1 MIPVTASMLAAVL
14 LLLIL
19 YRVWKSTCLPEQD
32 SPFGLDPADEW
43 AACPR
48 EIVSAIFSDA
58 DQKFVSTFDSPQL
71 RSAFLRERKSVARA
85 WVRATAG
92 SIHRIM
98 HEHAQIARHS
108 SDLEISDELGL
119 FLRYISLQ
127 AACVFLQLSIGL
139 VSPARVRHL
148 SEYVYALSAR
158 LSYAHWAL
166 KDAMES
172 RELQGMWQG

>member
-1 MIPVTASMLAAVL
+1 MIPVTASILAAVL

-19 YRVWKSTCLPEQD
+19 FRVWKTTCLPESE
-32 SPFGLDPADEW
+32 SPFDSDDPDEW
-43 AACPR
+43 EACSR
-48 EIVSAIFSDA
+48 EIVSLIFGSD
-58 DQKFVSTFDSPQL
+58 DSEYVSQFNSPQL
-71 RSAFLRERKSVARA
+71 RAAFLRERKSVAHA

-98 HEHAQIARHS
+98 REHAQIARRS
-108 SDLEISDELGL
+108 SDLEISAELGL

-139 VSPARVRHL
+139 VGPARVRYL
-148 SEYVYALSAR
+148 SDYVYALSAR

>member
-1 MIPVTASMLAAVL
+1 MIPVTASILAAVL

-19 YRVWKSTCLPEQD
+19 FRVWKTTCLPESE
-32 SPFGLDPADEW
+32 SPFDSDDPDEW
-43 AACPR
+43 EACPR
-48 EIVSAIFSDA
+48 EIVSLIFGSD
-58 DQKFVSTFDSPQL
+58 DSEYVSQFNSPQL
-71 RSAFLRERKSVARA
+71 RAAFLRERKSVAHA

-98 HEHAQIARHS
+98 REHTQIARRS
-108 SDLEISDELGL
+108 SDLEISAELGL
-119 FLRYISLQ
+119 FLRYVSLQ

-139 VSPARVRHL
+139 VGPARVRYL
-148 SEYVYALSAR
+148 SDYVYALSAR

>member
-1 MIPVTASMLAAVL
+1 VIPVTVSILSAAL
-14 LLLIL
+14 LLFIL
-19 YRVWKSTCLPEQD
+19 FRVWKSACLPEPELPFD
-32 SPFGLDPADEW
+32 SDDADEW

-48 EIVSAIFSDA
+48 EIVLSIFSSD
-58 DQKFVSTFDSPQL
+58 DLEYVSQFNSPQL
-71 RSAFLRERKSVARA
+71 RAAFLRERKSVARA

-92 SIHRIM
+92 TIHRIM
-98 HEHAQIARHS
+98 REHAQIARRS
-108 SDLEISDELGL
+108 NDLEISAELGL

-139 VSPARVRHL
+139 VGPARVRHL
-148 SEYVYALSAR
+148 SEYVYTLSTR

>member
-1 MIPVTASMLAAVL
+1 MIPVTASLLAAAL

-19 YRVWKSTCLPEQD
+19 FRVWKGTCLPEHE
-32 SPFGLDPADEW
+32 SPLAADEADEW

-48 EIVSAIFSDA
+48 EIVSSIFGRDDWEYIS
-58 DQKFVSTFDSPQL
+58 KFDSPQL

-98 HEHAQIARHS
+98 SEHAQIARHS
-108 SDLEISDELGL
+108 KDLEISAELGL
-119 FLRYISLQ
+119 LLRYISLQ
-127 AACVFLQLSIGL
+127 TACVFLQLSIGL
-139 VSPARVRHL
+139 VGPARVRYL
-148 SEYVYALSAR
+148 SDYVYALSAR

>member
-1 MIPVTASMLAAVL
+1 MIPVTLSILCAAVL
-14 LLLIL
+14 LLLL
-19 YRVWKSTCLPEQD
+19 FRVWKSTCLPDEL
-32 SPFGLDPADEW
+32 SPFDLDPADEW

-58 DQKFVSTFDSPQL
+58 DHEYVSQFDSPAL

-98 HEHAQIARHS
+98 REHAQIARRS
-108 SDLEISDELGL
+108 NDLEISAELGL

-139 VSPARVRHL
+139 VGPAHVRYL
-148 SEYVYALSAR
+148 SDYVYALSAR

-172 RELQGMWQG
+172 RELQGIWQG

>member
-1 MIPVTASMLAAVL
+1 MIPFTISILAAAL

-19 YRVWKSTCLPEQD
+19 CRVWKSTCLPEQD
-32 SPFGLDPADEW
+32 SPFGPDTADEW
-43 AACPR
+43 ATCPR

-58 DQKFVSTFDSPQL
+58 DQQYVSKFDSPQL
-71 RSAFLRERKSVARA
+71 RATFLRERKSVARA

-98 HEHAQIARHS
+98 REHAQIVRHS

-119 FLRYISLQ
+119 YLRYVSLQ
-127 AACVFLQLSIGL
+127 AACACLQLSIGL
-139 VSPARVRHL
+139 VGPSRVRYL

-158 LSYAHWAL
+158 LSYAHWTL
-166 KDAMES
+166 KDALES

>member
-1 MIPVTASMLAAVL
+1 MIPVTASILAAAL

-19 YRVWKSTCLPEQD
+19 FRVWKTTCLPESE
-32 SPFGLDPADEW
+32 SPFDSDDADEW
-43 AACPR
+43 EACPR
-48 EIVSAIFSDA
+48 EIVSSIFGSD
-58 DQKFVSTFDSPQL
+58 DSEYVSKFDSPQL

-98 HEHAQIARHS
+98 REHAQIARRS
-108 SDLEISDELGL
+108 SDLEISAELGL

-139 VSPARVRHL
+139 VGPARVRYL
-148 SEYVYALSAR
+148 SDYVYALSAR

>member
-1 MIPVTASMLAAVL
+1 MIPVAVSILAAAL

-19 YRVWKSTCLPEQD
+19 FRVWKSTCLPEQD
-32 SPFGLDPADEW
+32 SPFGLDTDDAW

-58 DQKFVSTFDSPQL
+58 DHEYVSKFDSPQL
-71 RSAFLRERKSVARA
+71 RAAFLRERKSVARA

-98 HEHAQIARHS
+98 REHAEIARRS

-119 FLRYISLQ
+119 YARYLSLQ
-127 AACVFLQLSIGL
+127 AACAALQFSIGL
-139 VSPARVRHL
+139 VGPSRMRHL
-148 SEYVYALSAR
+148 SEYVFALSAR

-172 RELQGMWQG
+172 RELQSMWQG

>member
-1 MIPVTASMLAAVL
+1 MIPVTVSLLAAAL

-19 YRVWKSTCLPEQD
+19 FRVWKSTCLPDEE
-32 SPFGLDPADEW
+32 SPFDLDPADEW
-43 AACPR
+43 TACPR

-58 DQKFVSTFDSPQL
+58 DQEYVSKFDSPQL
-71 RSAFLRERKSVARA
+71 RAAFLRERKSVARA

-98 HEHAQIARHS
+98 REHAQIARHS
-108 SDLEISDELGL
+108 SDLEIGDELGL
-119 FLRYISLQ
+119 YLSYLSLQ
-127 AACVFLQLSIGL
+127 TACVCLQLSIGL
-139 VSPARVRHL
+139 VGPSRVRYL

-158 LSYAHWAL
+158 LSYAHWVL

>member
-1 MIPVTASMLAAVL
+1 MIPATISILAAVL
-14 LLLIL
+14 LFFIL
-19 YRVWKSTCLPEQD
+19 FRVWKSTCLPDEE
-32 SPFGLDPADEW
+32 SPFDLHSADEW

-48 EIVSAIFSDA
+48 EVVSAIFSDA
-58 DQKFVSTFDSPQL
+58 DQAYVSKFDSPQL

-98 HEHAQIARHS
+98 REHAQIARRS
-108 SDLEISDELGL
+108 SDLKINDELGL
-119 FLRYISLQ
+119 YLRYLSLQ
-127 AACVFLQLSIGL
+127 AACACLQLSIGL
-139 VSPARVRHL
+139 VGPARVRHL

>member
-1 MIPVTASMLAAVL
+1 MIPVTVSLLAAAL

-19 YRVWKSTCLPEQD
+19 LRVWKSTCLPED
-32 SPFGLDPADEW
+32 ASPFDLDPIGEW

-48 EIVSAIFSDA
+48 EIVTSIFGRDDSDYLS
-58 DQKFVSTFDSPQL
+58 QFNSPQL
-71 RSAFLRERKSVARA
+71 EAAFLRERKSVARA

-98 HEHAQIARHS
+98 REHAQIARHS
-108 SDLEISDELGL
+108 SDLEISAELGL
-119 FLRYISLQ
+119 YLRYVSLQ
-127 AACVFLQLSIGL
+127 AACACLQLSIGL
-139 VSPARVRHL
+139 VGPARVRYL

-166 KDAMES
+166 KDAMQT
-172 RELQGMWQG
+172 RELQGMWQS

>member
-1 MIPVTASMLAAVL
+1 VIPVTVSILSAAL
-14 LLLIL
+14 LLFIL
-19 YRVWKSTCLPEQD
+19 FRVWKSACLPEPELPFD
-32 SPFGLDPADEW
+32 SDDADEW

-48 EIVSAIFSDA
+48 EIVLSIFSSD
-58 DQKFVSTFDSPQL
+58 DSEYVSQFNSPQL
-71 RSAFLRERKSVARA
+71 
-85 WVRATAG
+85 
-92 SIHRIM
+92 
-98 HEHAQIARHS
+98 EHAQIARRS
-108 SDLEISDELGL
+108 NDLEISAELGL

-139 VSPARVRHL
+139 VGPARVRHL
-148 SEYVYALSAR
+148 SEYVYTLSTR

>member
-1 MIPVTASMLAAVL
+1 MISVTVSILAAVL
-14 LLLIL
+14 LLFIL
-19 YRVWKSTCLPEQD
+19 FRVWKSTCLPDEE
-32 SPFGLDPADEW
+32 SPFGLDGADEW

-48 EIVSAIFSDA
+48 DIVTAIFSDV
-58 DQKFVSTFDSPQL
+58 DQEYVSKFDSPQL

-98 HEHAQIARHS
+98 REHAQIARQS
-108 SDLEISDELGL
+108 SDLDISDELGL
-119 FLRYISLQ
+119 YARYLSLQ
-127 AACVFLQLSIGL
+127 AACAGLQLSIGL
-139 VSPARVRHL
+139 VGPTRVRYL

>member
-1 MIPVTASMLAAVL
+1 MIPVTISILAAVL

-19 YRVWKSTCLPEQD
+19 FRVWKSTCLPEEE
-32 SPFGLDPADEW
+32 SPFDIDPTDEW

-48 EIVSAIFSDA
+48 DIVSAIFSDA
-58 DQKFVSTFDSPQL
+58 DQEYVSKFDSPQL

-98 HEHAQIARHS
+98 REHAQIARRS

-119 FLRYISLQ
+119 YARYFSLQ
-127 AACVFLQLSIGL
+127 AACACLQLSIGL
-139 VSPARVRHL
+139 VGPARVRYL
-148 SEYVYALSAR
+148 SEYVYAVSAR

-166 KDAMES
+166 KDATES
-172 RELQGMWQG
+172 RELQGMWQD

>member
-1 MIPVTASMLAAVL
+1 MLSAAL

-19 YRVWKSTCLPEQD
+19 FRVWKSTCLPEQD
-32 SPFGLDPADEW
+32 LPLDIDPADEW

-48 EIVSAIFSDA
+48 EIVSAIFSNA
-58 DQKFVSTFDSPQL
+58 DQEYVSKFNSPQL
-71 RSAFLRERKSVARA
+71 RAAFLRERKSVARA

-98 HEHAQIARHS
+98 REHAEIVRHS
-108 SDLEISDELGL
+108 SDLEVSDELGL
-119 FLRYISLQ
+119 YLRYLSLQ
-127 AACVFLQLSIGL
+127 AACAALQLSIGL
-139 VSPARVRHL
+139 LGPSRVRYL

-172 RELQGMWQG
+172 RELQDMWQS

>member
-1 MIPVTASMLAAVL
+1 VIPVGTSILAAIL

-19 YRVWKSTCLPEQD
+19 FRVWKTTCLPESE
-32 SPFGLDPADEW
+32 SPFDSDDPDEW

-58 DQKFVSTFDSPQL
+58 DHEYVSQFDSPPL
-71 RSAFLRERKSVARA
+71 RAAFLRERKSVARA

-98 HEHAQIARHS
+98 REHAQIARRS
-108 SDLEISDELGL
+108 SDLEISAELGL

-127 AACVFLQLSIGL
+127 AACIFLQLSIGL
-139 VSPARVRHL
+139 VGPARVRYL
-148 SEYVYALSAR
+148 SDYVYALSAR

-172 RELQGMWQG
+172 RELQGLWQG

>member
-1 MIPVTASMLAAVL
+1 MIPVTVSILAAVL

-19 YRVWKSTCLPEQD
+19 FRVWKSTCLPED
-32 SPFGLDPADEW
+32 ESPFDLDPIDEW

-48 EIVSAIFSDA
+48 EIVSSIFGSD
-58 DQKFVSTFDSPQL
+58 DSEYVSQFNSPQL
-71 RSAFLRERKSVARA
+71 RAAFLRERKSVARA
-85 WVRATAG
+85 WVRVTAG

-98 HEHAQIARHS
+98 REHAEIARRS
-108 SDLEISDELGL
+108 SDLEISAELGL

-127 AACVFLQLSIGL
+127 AACVLLQVSIGL
-139 VSPARVRHL
+139 VGPARVRYL
-148 SEYVYALSAR
+148 SDYVYALSAR

-172 RELQGMWQG
+172 RELQGMWHS